1 MCPVAAGA
9 GVSSGTG
16 QVLLRCTIPAP
27 LLLAPGA
34 ASLLRCSI
42 GLASGA
48 VRISG
53 AGAPAPVAGPYRV
66 SVLPRG
72 AAGATPHLLATLAG
86 APDQPR
92 MPIEASPGLGG
103 PFWVTLL
110 RGVALGTATTRG
122 APAAGEAPPAA
133 FAAVCAAAAVSGQQG
148 GGFLCAPA
156 VADACLQLGA
166 LLARRPPPA
175 GPAHPGRQPGPRHAA
190 AAAAAPPEL
199 RVPSAI
205 GAYWVG
211 QRRAPRGGRGAA
223 GRAAPSAAPA
233 AAAALGGALPG
244 GGALSSYRLT
254 SPTAGSALCIADL
267 TAALVRAGRAGAA
280 QAAPAAQRLLYRIAW
295 QADVASARRPAP
307 AARACGRSRRVG
319 VRWAAAGA
327 AGGGPRAHAPAPPGA
342 CPARAGLGDLAF
354 LQTHVGA
361 AGASVA
367 LHTRG
372 HPAQGG
378 GPVPV
383 GGRAGTPPGTGPEQ
397 RRSDAAAWAAAA
409 WALARVAASEP
420 PRARVVTADRHAA
433 AAAGEQACHSGEGDA
448 FGTLYGA
455 GVALAPRLLPHEAR
469 ASAHVAAV
477 ATGGGMTAVAGGLGG
492 EPSMWHDSGHAGRRE
507 GGG

>member
-327 AGGGPRAHAPAPPGA
+327 AGGGPRAQAPAAPGA
-342 CPARAGLGDLAF
+342 CPAGACLGDLAF

>member
-327 AGGGPRAHAPAPPGA
+327 AGGGPRAQAPAAPGA
-342 CPARAGLGDLAF
+342 CPAGACLGDLAF

-378 GPVPV
+378 SPVPV
-383 GGRAGTPPGTGPEQ
+383 GGTGPGQ
-397 RRSDAAAWAAAA
+397 RRPDPAARAAAA
-409 WALARVAASEP
+409 WALARVAASEHL
-420 PRARVVTADRHAA
+420 RAHVVTADRHAA
-433 AAAGEQACHSGEGDA
+433 AAAGEHACVGGEGDA

-469 ASAHVAAV
+469 ASAHFAAV
-477 ATGGGMTAVAGGLGG
+477 PAGCGLTAVAGGLGG
-492 EPSMWHDSGHAGRRE
+492 APCVFTTTRRW
-507 GGG
+507 